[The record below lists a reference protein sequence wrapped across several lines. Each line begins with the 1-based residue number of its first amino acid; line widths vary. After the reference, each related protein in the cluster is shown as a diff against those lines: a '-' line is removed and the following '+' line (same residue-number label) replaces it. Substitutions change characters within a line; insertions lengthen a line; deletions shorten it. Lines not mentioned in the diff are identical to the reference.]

1 MTFWSCD
8 TAKFSA
14 GMEASMCLH
23 IVNVFQ
29 LNEFFYFFLFNWEL
43 IGYTG
48 HTHLQ
53 FCTHVVSIGSDE
65 AFYCPNCHQ
74 RKAR

>member
-8 TAKFSA
+8 TATFSA

-29 LNEFFYFFLFNWEL
+29 LNGNIYFFTGEL

-48 HTHLQ
+48 QTHLE
-53 FCTHVVSIGSDE
+53 FCTPVVSIGSDE
-65 AFYCPNCHQ
+65 AF
-74 RKAR
+74 